1 MSLLERVRTVAG
13 TATSA
18 RPASPPRTSGAA
30 PATGFDHVE
39 LPSDGVPGTKT
50 RLSKLEFDALPL
62 QERIGLLIQGTLRFY
77 RAGSE
82 VPPSEAM
89 RASY

>member
-13 TATSA
+13 TALST
-18 RPASPPRTSGAA
+18 RPASSPVPSGE
-30 PATGFDHVE
+30 PATTGFDHVE
-39 LPSDGVPGTKT
+39 LPSDGGPGTKT

-77 RAGSE
+77 RGGSE

-89 RASY
+89 RAAY